1 MTDSVEKFVIEYGVD
16 LKDSVDRLE
25 RLQSRIENTNKATK
39 DLGTTKGVFKDI
51 AADIRPLFGEM
62 SILDSAIA
70 RIGYRVMWLA
80 PIMATLAVAVKSVLD
95 VRKEYELQR
104 KLAYDSGMAPL
115 QIEQFQRQAN
125 KASGGTVGAQ
135 GARDII
141 QKTSNLAFQSYTNP
155 DVMSSQSLILGRLGT
170 GAFDKTGNIKAT
182 SQILDEMGAKMRSVS
197 QSQATALGALAGF
210 SADEVKAIRNRSS
223 ALVES
228 TKMSDAEQAKLL
240 QQQQA
245 LETIRGSLGRTSESW
260 RRIELVIG
268 STVMPMV
275 EDLITNTANEIENIQ
290 KIFNLMSEGWD
301 DFVER
306 FMWDLKHP
314 FATAD
319 EKTAA
324 RTEAILNKILKDQ
337 GDQSSRAM
345 REQDKQ
351 FQDTRNAQA
360 LFTRDINLFSSAVST
375 FAGVI
380 DERQAWAAWA
390 GEIGRASGTGPALGV
405 AALATGATES
415 APVAGQPV
423 SPATYDEIYAREA
436 AKYKDLGMTPELLKA
451 ITRVESG
458 FNPNAVSGSDAHG
471 LMQIIGS
478 NFKGLG
484 ITNPYDPSQNIAGG
498 AQLMAEYLKAS
509 KGDLRTALTMYHG
522 GYDRSGWGPLTKAYP
537 DKVMNALGGIR
548 ENQRMPTSP
557 DTLTNPNSGSKVGI
571 YDNIN
576 STRPAGAAPYPVG
589 TPGIDLSTRK
599 MPAGHTAPVAGQ
611 GRENLQL
618 RGIQEA
624 IAGYLGVPVEQVMQG
639 FVNKGD
645 VEFARKYLEMGTE
658 REYIKNVQMSKM
670 PGIRPNV
677 AAEAA
682 KNARAAAFQL
692 NAFNK
697 FGGAVEEQA
706 RPGARDITVGQK
718 EITINVNGGSDPR
731 ATADEVRRSLLQDDV
746 NDINNLMA
754 TPYKY

>member
-16 LKDSVDRLE
+16 LKDSVERLE
-25 RLQSRIENTNKATK
+25 RLQDRIEGTANANKQLA
-39 DLGTTKGVFKDI
+39 TTKGVFRDM
-51 AADIRPLFGEM
+51 ATEIRPLFGEM
-62 SILDSAIA
+62 TVLDSAIA

-115 QIEQFQRQAN
+115 AIEQFQRQASR
-125 KASGGTVGAQ
+125 ASGGVVGAQ
-135 GARDII
+135 GARDIV

-155 DVMSSQSLILGRLGT
+155 DVMSRESLILGRMGS
-170 GAFDKTGNIKAT
+170 GAFDKSGNIKAT
-182 SQILDEMGAKMRSVS
+182 SQILDEMGAKMRSVT
-197 QSQATALGALAGF
+197 QAQAVALGALGGF
-210 SADEVKAIRNRSS
+210 SADEVKAIRNRTS

-240 QQQQA
+240 QQQVA
-245 LETIRGSLGRTSESW
+245 LETIRNSLGRTSEAW

-290 KIFNLMSEGWD
+290 KIFNMMSEGWD

-324 RTEAILNKILKDQ
+324 RTDAILNKILKDQ
-337 GDQSSRAM
+337 GDQSARQM

-390 GEIGRASGTGPALGV
+390 GEIGRASGAGPALGV
-405 AALATGATES
+405 ASVATGATES
-415 APVAGQPV
+415 ARVPGMPV

-436 AKYKDLGMTPELLKA
+436 AKYKDVGMTPELLKA
-451 ITRVESG
+451 ITRVESN

-484 ITNPYDPSQNIAGG
+484 ITNPYDPNQNIAGG

-537 DKVMNALGGIR
+537 DKVLNALGGIR
-548 ENQRMPTSP
+548 EMQNQPTSP
-557 DTLTNPNSGSKVGI
+557 DTLTNPNSGSKVGV

-589 TPGIDLSTRK
+589 TPGVDLSTRK

-754 TPYKY
+754 TPYKW